1 MCWTHKQKV
10 MQVHTAGGGSASKV
24 WTTIREG
31 MLGVPVVTSD
41 QAEAAYGAALLAL
54 HSFQQSDS

>member
-1 MCWTHKQKV
+1 
-10 MQVHTAGGGSASKV
+10 MQVHTAGGGSTSKV

-31 MLGVPVVTSD
+31 MLGVSVVASE

-54 HSFQQSDS
+54 SSFDQNGS

>member
-1 MCWTHKQKV
+1 MV
-10 MQVHTAGGGSASKV
+10 MQVHTAGGGSTSKV

-54 HSFQQSDS
+54 HIFQQSDS

>member
-1 MCWTHKQKV
+1 M
-10 MQVHTAGGGSASKV
+10 MQVHTAGGGSISKV

-31 MLGVPVVTSD
+31 MLGVPVVTSE

-54 HSFQQSDS
+54 HSCQQIGS